1 MSDTS
6 PGRAPGAKVNK
17 PDADFSSD
25 LGKLQETKALARMFL
40 RAVWA
45 QQWNEANPG
54 ATKEARA
61 AAWLEV
67 RDQVMKSNLAP
78 YRRALN
84 TLARNGVTMSLP
96 KNGAPAE
103 DDGED

>member
-1 MSDTS
+1 MSDRS
-6 PGRAPGAKVNK
+6 PGRAPGKQVNASE
-17 PDADFSSD
+17 ADFGSD
-25 LGKLQETKALARMFL
+25 LGKIQETKTLARMFL

-45 QQWNEANPG
+45 QQWNAANPG

-96 KNGAPAE
+96 RNAAAE

>member
-1 MSDTS
+1 MSDQTPS
-6 PGRAPGAKVNK
+6 RAPGAKAS
-17 PDADFSSD
+17 PADADFSSD
-25 LGKLQETKALARMFL
+25 LGKLKATKTLARMFL

-45 QQWNEANPG
+45 QQWNAANPG

-96 KNGAPAE
+96 RNAAAE